1 MSMTLPQG
9 SAYVQCLTDGCIVRH
24 WDNAAETVTQMEV
37 LTMFLDH
44 FCDVYDAAWHEQE
57 RKAYRFAA
65 DWNSKGGPRKER
77 ARREA
82 HP

>member
-24 WDNAAETVTQMEV
+24 WDNGCESVSQMEV
-37 LTMFLDH
+37 LAMFLDH
-44 FCDVYDAAWHEQE
+44 FCNFYDAAWHEQE
-57 RKAYRFAA
+57 RKAYAFAR
-65 DWNSKGGPRKER
+65 DWNGIGPRKER

-82 HP
+82 HL